1 MPKSIRDPVHG
12 SITIPDW
19 CVKLLDTPQLQRL
32 RRIKQL
38 GFASLVYPGANH
50 TRFEHSVGVTH
61 IVLSLK
67 DKMECGEREKRECV
81 AAALLHDVAH
91 APFSHSSE
99 ILLRKYL
106 RFRHENL
113 IPVIRGSEVEDLL
126 KEEGL
131 RIRKVADIVSGE
143 VTSIVSG
150 DIDADRMDYLVRDS
164 HYTGVAYG
172 VFDIQ
177 RLMERI
183 KFQGM
188 EPVIEGRALRAAES
202 LLLSRFMM
210 YPTVYHHHVCR
221 IARKMYE
228 KAISTC
234 IEDGLLKPE
243 ELLRMDDYDMVS
255 FLRSVEGY
263 PREMMKR
270 LDERRLYKRAIY
282 VSRQRIHFEKIEP
295 VRAEREIAEEAG
307 VREEDVIVDAP
318 EEEEARELRA
328 LVEIDG
334 ELKRLEEVSP
344 LVKALKDAERNSL
357 MLGVYAPE
365 NCVERVAKAAMRYFG
380 IREAV
385 QRRLDEVLPLW

>member
-19 CVKLLDTPQLQRL
+19 CVRLLDTPQLQRL

-50 TRFEHSVGVTH
+50 TRFEHSVGVLH

-67 DKMECGEREKRECV
+67 NRMECSDREKRECV

-99 ILLRKYL
+99 VLLKKYL

-113 IPVIRGSEVEDLL
+113 IPVLRGTEVEDVL
-126 KEEGL
+126 KDEGL
-131 RIRKVADIVSGE
+131 RLGRIADIVSGK

-172 VFDIQ
+172 VFDLV

-183 KFQGM
+183 KFRGM
-188 EPVIEGRALRAAES
+188 EPIIEGRALRAAES

-228 KAISTC
+228 KALSFC
-234 IEDGLLKPE
+234 IESGMLRPK
-243 ELLRMDDYDMVS
+243 ELLRMDDYDMVT
-255 FLRSVEGY
+255 FLRGVEGY
-263 PREMMKR
+263 PGEVMRR
-270 LDERRLYKRAIY
+270 LDERRLFKRAIY
-282 VSRQRIHFEKIEP
+282 VSRWRIHSERIDAS
-295 VRAEREIAEEAG
+295 RAEKEIAEEAG
-307 VREEDVIVDAP
+307 VGEEEVIVDAP

-334 ELKRLEEVSP
+334 ELKRLEEISP
-344 LVKALKDAERNSL
+344 LVKALRDAEKNSL

-365 NCVERVAKAAMRYFG
+365 SCVEKVAKAAVRYFG
-380 IREAV
+380 IKESI
-385 QRRLDEVLPLW
+385 QRKLDEVLPIW